1 MTRQTLCNTFC
12 KHYRNQDIVS
22 YQGRDMEL
30 KENIRVVI
38 QLQDCD
44 NRIQA
49 ILKKKSETPLKIK
62 ALEDELKSVEMKLG
76 EEDKR
81 LEALKKDRRTIEQE
95 VQDLENKIAKSNDK
109 LSHIKSNK
117 EYTAALKEIE
127 DLKNIINQTEDK
139 VIQLMEEI
147 EEGEK
152 ISLANKD
159 KQKDLRKDFETKK
172 QEIAIELESLEKDLK
187 NHESER
193 EQLSQ
198 DIDQDLLK
206 RYHFLRERKGG
217 QAISPVIGG
226 VCGTCHIGLPPQ
238 KYNELKRS
246 ETLLTCPNCQ
256 RMIYFM
262 EEKN

>member
-1 MTRQTLCNTFC
+1 MALN
-12 KHYRNQDIVS
+12 
-22 YQGRDMEL
+22 
-30 KENIRVVI
+30 ENIRLVV

-49 ILKKKSETPLKIK
+49 ITKRKQETPLKIK
-62 ALEDELKSVEMKLG
+62 GLEDELKTIEMKLR
-76 EEDKR
+76 EEDHR
-81 LEALKKDRRTIEQE
+81 LEELKKDRRSVEQE
-95 VQDLENKIAKSNDK
+95 VQDLENRIEKSNDK

-147 EEGEK
+147 EDVEK
-152 ISLANKD
+152 VCMDNKE
-159 KQKDLRKDFETKK
+159 KEKYLKKDFEQKK
-172 QEIAIELESLEKDLK
+172 NEVAVELESLEKDLK
-187 NHESER
+187 NLESER

-198 DIDQDLLK
+198 GVDQELLK
-206 RYHFLRERKGG
+206 RYLFLKERKGG
-217 QAISPVIGG
+217 QAIGPVIGG
-226 VCGTCHIGLPPQ
+226 ICRSCHMGLPPQ

-256 RMIYFM
+256 RMIYHM
-262 EEKN
+262 EEEVLEEK

>member
-1 MTRQTLCNTFC
+1 
-12 KHYRNQDIVS
+12 
-22 YQGRDMEL
+22 MEL

-44 NRIQA
+44 NRIQV
-49 ILKKKSETPLKIK
+49 ILKKKNETPLMIK

-76 EEDKR
+76 EEDNL
-81 LEALKKDRRTIEQE
+81 LETLKKDRRSVEQE
-95 VQDLENKIAKSNDK
+95 VQDLENKIAKSNEK

-147 EEGEK
+147 EEAEK
-152 ISLANKD
+152 RCRANKV
-159 KQKDLRKDFETKK
+159 KQKDLKKDFETKK

-187 NHESER
+187 NLERER

-198 DIDQDLLK
+198 AIDQDLLK
-206 RYHFLRERKGG
+206 RYLFLRERKGG

-226 VCGTCHIGLPPQ
+226 ICRTCNIGLPPQ

-246 ETLLTCPNCQ
+246 ETLLACPNCQ
-256 RMIYFM
+256 RMIYYV
-262 EEKN
+262 EEEGGMLEQDK

>member
-1 MTRQTLCNTFC
+1 
-12 KHYRNQDIVS
+12 
-22 YQGRDMEL
+22 MEF
-30 KENIRVVI
+30 KENVALLV

-49 ILKKKSETPLKIK
+49 ITKRKKETPLKIK
-62 ALEDELKSVEMKLG
+62 ALEDELKSVEIKLG
-76 EEDKR
+76 EEDQR
-81 LEALKKDRRTIEQE
+81 LDTLKKDRRGIEQE
-95 VQDLENKIAKSNDK
+95 VQDLENRFGKSNDK

-139 VIQLMEEI
+139 VILLMEEI
-147 EEGEK
+147 EEVEK
-152 ISLANKD
+152 ICLANQD
-159 KQKDLRKDFETKK
+159 KQKDLKKDFDTKK
-172 QEIAIELESLEKDLK
+172 EEVAIELESLEKDLTCL
-187 NHESER
+187 ESER

-198 DIDQDLLK
+198 GIDQDLLK
-206 RYHFLRERKGG
+206 RYLFLKERKGG

-256 RMIYFM
+256 RMIYYVK
-262 EEKN
+262 EEVQEEN